1 MSGVD
6 PFQST
11 RPHGARRSSRCPGRG
26 HHWRF
31 NPRARMGR
39 DRDGQPVMRSKL
51 VFQSTRPHGARQQT
65 GPADQGRRWRF
76 NPRARMG
83 RDAPAPVMADG
94 QPQVSIHAPAWGA
107 TRLSGRVR
115 PQSLFQS
122 TRPHGARPWT
132 KSIARPGI
140 WFQSTRP
147 HGARQIAFCRGQDKP
162 EVSIHAPAWGAT
174 MAWTTT
180 VLPLQPVSIHA
191 PAWGATLVS
200 SRSVTVPSMFQSTRP
215 HGARLDL
222 RRRAVVHQLV
232 LIHAPAWGA
241 TGRGPWLSPGRR
253 AVSIHAPAWGATWG
267 HWSR

>member
-1 MSGVD
+1 MGRDLNKQAQAVKGGLFQSTRPHGARPSTLDPATPRAMVSIHAPAWGATTAGPGRRHRGSRFNPRARMGRDEEGAGWVGCRKCFNPRARMGRDNAGTRTAIMSGVD

-107 TRLSGRVR
+107 T
-115 PQSLFQS
+115 Q
-122 TRPHGARPWT
+122 
-132 KSIARPGI
+132 
-140 WFQSTRP
+140 
-147 HGARQIAFCRGQDKP
+147 
-162 EVSIHAPAWGAT
+162 
-174 MAWTTT
+174 
-180 VLPLQPVSIHA
+180 
-191 PAWGATLVS
+191 
-200 SRSVTVPSMFQSTRP
+200 
-215 HGARLDL
+215 
-222 RRRAVVHQLV
+222 
-232 LIHAPAWGA
+232 
-241 TGRGPWLSPGRR
+241 
-253 AVSIHAPAWGATWG
+253 
-267 HWSR
+267 